1 MIPMT
6 EEKKFIYAGFWN
18 RFAALVI
25 DSCIVS
31 IIVFPFAL
39 IIGLT
44 SPSSILVEIPFDLFT
59 TTTTVEKYP
68 SMVEEN
74 FDGSTN
80 VVEQHIEKES
90 VFGVWEN
97 YYKVRTTNSNGNSQ
111 TSTTLID
118 RNTQNTIDK
127 TSSSDIELI
136 VIFIYWILLEA
147 SVYQGSIGK
156 KIMGLKVVT
165 ASGGK
170 PTLLDATSRNL
181 LKTLS
186 ALTIFIGFMMAG
198 WTARKQALHD
208 KIPNMLVINT
218 RLEKKSAE

>member
-1 MIPMT
+1 MT
-6 EEKKFIYAGFWN
+6 EETKFIYAGFWN

-39 IIGLT
+39 IIGLM
-44 SPSSILVEIPFDLFT
+44 SPSAILVEIPFNLFT
-59 TTTTVEKYP
+59 TTIIIEKTP
-68 SMVEEN
+68 NTIERN
-74 FDGSTN
+74 FDGSTS
-80 VVEQHIEKES
+80 VVEQYIEKES
-90 VFGVWEN
+90 VFGLWEN
-97 YYKVRTTNSNGNSQ
+97 YYKVRTTKSNGNSQ
-111 TSTTLID
+111 TSTALID
-118 RNTQNTIDK
+118 PSTQNTIDK
-127 TSSSDIELI
+127 TSSSDIELV

>member
-1 MIPMT
+1 MT
-6 EEKKFIYAGFWN
+6 DENKFIYAGFWN

-39 IIGLT
+39 IIGLMA
-44 SPSSILVEIPFDLFT
+44 PSTILVEIPFNLFT
-59 TTTTVEKYP
+59 TTTTIEKYP
-68 SMVEEN
+68 NTIEQN
-74 FDGSTN
+74 FDGSTS
-80 VVEQHIEKES
+80 VVEQYIEKES
-90 VFGVWEN
+90 VFGLLEN
-97 YYKVRTTNSNGNSQ
+97 YYKVRTTKSNGNTQS
-111 TSTTLID
+111 STTLID
-118 RNTQNTIDK
+118 PRTQNSISK

-156 KIMGLKVVT
+156 RIMGLKVVT
-165 ASGGK
+165 AAGGK

-181 LKTLS
+181 LKLLS
-186 ALTIFIGFMMAG
+186 TITIFIGFMMTG

-208 KIPNMLVINT
+208 KIPNLLVINS
-218 RLEKKSAE
+218 RLSKKPTE

>member
-1 MIPMT
+1 
-6 EEKKFIYAGFWN
+6 
-18 RFAALVI
+18 L
-25 DSCIVS
+25 
-31 IIVFPFAL
+31 
-39 IIGLT
+39 
-44 SPSSILVEIPFDLFT
+44 
-59 TTTTVEKYP
+59 
-68 SMVEEN
+68 
-74 FDGSTN
+74 DGSTN

-90 VFGVWEN
+90 VFGLWEN

>member
-1 MIPMT
+1 MT
-6 EEKKFIYAGFWN
+6 EETKFIYAGFWN
-18 RFAALVI
+18 RFAALII

-59 TTTTVEKYP
+59 TTTTVEKYQN
-68 SMVEEN
+68 MVEEN

-80 VVEQHIEKES
+80 VVEQYIEKES
-90 VFGVWEN
+90 VFGLWEN
-97 YYKVRTTNSNGNSQ
+97 YYKVRTTKSNGNSQ

-118 RNTQNTIDK
+118 PNTQNTIDK
-127 TSSSDIELI
+127 TSSSDIELV